1 MTDTKRVGSTTAAP
15 GAVHT
20 HTHTHTAVVADTL
33 SRCSAARTAQV
44 EGHLEDDDDYEA
56 MCDIT
61 ATVRASLHP
70 AATELATQLT
80 TLPAATTAALVA
92 TAGTAATTQVRHV
105 RRVAVTAH
113 HPPHHMRC
121 TLATPR
127 VCCMP

>member
-1 MTDTKRVGSTTAAP
+1 M
-15 GAVHT
+15 
-20 HTHTHTAVVADTL
+20 ADTL
-33 SRCSAARTAQV
+33 SRCSTARTAQV

-61 ATVRASLHP
+61 ATVRASRHP

-113 HPPHHMRC
+113 HPP
-121 TLATPR
+121 ATPHAMHAGDTAR
-127 VCCMP
+127 VLHALTLTYPYPYP

>member
-1 MTDTKRVGSTTAAP
+1 MTDTKRVGSTTAAS
-15 GAVHT
+15 GAA
-20 HTHTHTAVVADTL
+20 HTHTAVVADTL

-61 ATVRASLHP
+61 ATVRASRHP

-92 TAGTAATTQVRHV
+92 TADTAATTQVRHV

-113 HPPHHMRC
+113 HPPRHMLLC

-127 VCCMP
+127 VCCMPQP